1 MKADFG
7 GYATRNDQRCS
18 DGRTIKHNAF
28 IKNDNTTVPLVWQH
42 QHNDPA
48 SILGHAVLENRD
60 DGVYAYGHFNSS
72 EKGTNAKALVEHGDI
87 TGMSIYA
94 NNLVERNGDV
104 LHGSIREVSLVLAGA
119 NPGALIDNISIRHSD
134 GSVSDLDDEAV
145 IYTGL
150 EFRHAEEG
158 GQQSPTSDEGTSS
171 DSEGDDSERTVK
183 DVFDDMSDEQ
193 KNIVYYMIGAALE
206 EGGTDDSEDE
216 TSDEG
221 SKDEKSK
228 DASHADA
235 DDNHIEHQEGDNMTR
250 NVFEQNA
257 GAPEGSRATLSHDQ
271 LKTIV
276 DDAQRI
282 GSFKESMLMHAEGYG
297 IKNIDLL
304 FPDAKAIR
312 NAPDFVKRR
321 TEWVAGVI
329 GGTHHTPFSRIKS
342 LSADITHD
350 EARAKGYVKGNMKK
364 EEFFGLSKRVTTPTT
379 IYKKQKLD
387 RDDIIDI
394 TDLDVVAWLKA
405 EMRVMLDEEIARAI
419 LVGDGREI
427 DDDDKI
433 PETNIRPIAKD
444 DEFYT
449 HKVELPTNAYGTV
462 LVEAFLRNRRHY
474 KGTGTPTLF
483 TTEDVLTDLL
493 LIKDKLGRRIY
504 ETEESLRA
512 ALRVSSI
519 VVVDIL
525 EDTPDLIGVLVNLSD
540 YTVGTDRGGQVDMFD
555 DFDIDFNQYKYLI
568 EGRMSGALT
577 LPKSAQAIFRS
588 SGTEVVATAPSFEKS
603 TNTITI
609 PTVTGVDYL
618 VDGKKKTGKVVIT
631 KDATVEATAT
641 EGYYIKSNIPRD
653 WDFTF
658 KAE

>member
-1 MKADFG
+1 MKHDFS
-7 GYATRNDQRCS
+7 GYATRNGLRCS
-18 DGRTIKHNAF
+18 DGRTIKPNAF
-28 IKNDNTTVPLVWQH
+28 IKNDKGTVPLVWQH
-42 QHNDPA
+42 QHGDVE
-48 SILGHAVLENRD
+48 SVLGHAVLENRE
-60 DGVYAYGHFNSS
+60 DGVYAYGYLNDT
-72 EKGTNAKALVEHGDI
+72 EKGQTAKSLIEHGDI
-87 TGMSIYA
+87 KSMSIYA
-94 NNLVERNGDV
+94 NNLVEKNGDV

-134 GSVSDLDDEAV
+134 GDVSQLEDEAV

-150 EFRHAEEG
+150 SFAHAEDDSEE
-158 GQQSPTSDEGTSS
+158 SESTESS
-171 DSEGDDSERTVK
+171 DSSDGEKTVK
-183 DVFDDMSDEQ
+183 DVFDAMTEEQ
-193 KNIVYYMIGAALE
+193 QNVVYYMIGAALE
-206 EGGTDDSEDE
+206 EGGSEDSDDA

-221 SKDEKSK
+221 SE
-228 DASHADA
+228 DAAHADE
-235 DDNHIEHQEGDNMTR
+235 DSNYIEHQEGDNMTR

-257 GAPEGSRATLSHDQ
+257 GTQEGTRATLSHDQ
-271 LKTIV
+271 IKSIV

-282 GSFKESMLMHAEGYG
+282 GSFKESMLMHAEDYG
-297 IKNIDLL
+297 IQNIDLL

-350 EARAKGYVKGNMKK
+350 EARAKGYIKGNMKK

-419 LVGDGREI
+419 LVGDGREV
-427 DDDDKI
+427 DDEDKI

-449 HKVELPTNAYGTV
+449 HRVDLPANASGSV
-462 LVEAFLRNRRHY
+462 LVESLLRNRRHY

-512 ALRVSSI
+512 ALRVSNI

-525 EDTPDLIGVLVNLSD
+525 EDTPELIGVLVNLAD
-540 YTVGTDRGGQVDMFD
+540 YTVGTDKGGQVNMFD

-588 SGTEVVATAPSFEKS
+588 EGTEVVPTQPSFNQD

-609 PTVTGVDYL
+609 PSVTGVEYL
-618 VDGKKKTGKVVIT
+618 VNGEVKTGKVVIT
-631 KDATVEATAT
+631 EDATVEASAK
-641 EGYYIKSNIPRD
+641 EGYYIKSNTPRD
-653 WDFTF
+653 WDFTY
-658 KAE
+658 KAA

>member
-1 MKADFG
+1 MKHDFS
-7 GYATRNDQRCS
+7 GYATRNGLRCS
-18 DGRTIKHNAF
+18 DGRTIKPDAF
-28 IKNDNTTVPLVWQH
+28 IKNDKGSVPLVWQH
-42 QHNDPA
+42 QHGDVE
-48 SILGHAVLENRD
+48 SVLGHAVLENREE
-60 DGVYAYGHFNSS
+60 GVYAYGFLNNT
-72 EKGTNAKALVEHGDI
+72 EKGKTAKSLIEHGDI
-87 TGMSIYA
+87 KGMSIYA
-94 NNLVERNGDV
+94 NNLVEKNGDV

-119 NPGALIDNISIRHSD
+119 NPGAMIDNISIRHSD
-134 GSVSDLDDEAV
+134 GDVSQLEDEAV

-150 EFRHAEEG
+150 SFAHAE
-158 GQQSPTSDEGTSS
+158 
-171 DSEGDDSERTVK
+171 DDSEESESSESDDSSDDDETVK
-183 DVFDDMSDEQ
+183 DVFNAMTEEQ
-193 KNIVYYMIGAALE
+193 KNVVYYMIGTALE
-206 EGGTDDSEDE
+206 EGGSEDSDDD

-221 SKDEKSK
+221 SE
-228 DASHADA
+228 DAAHADE
-235 DDNHIEHQEGDNMTR
+235 DNIHIEHQEGDNMTR

-257 GAPEGSRATLSHDQ
+257 NAKQEGGPTLSHDQ
-271 LKTIV
+271 IKTIV

-297 IKNIDLL
+297 IQNIDLL

-342 LSADITHD
+342 LSADITHE

-433 PETNIRPIAKD
+433 AETNIRPIAKD

-449 HKVELPTNAYGTV
+449 HKVELPANASGTV

-483 TTEDVLTDLL
+483 TTEDILTDLL
-493 LIKDKLGRRIY
+493 LIKDKLGRRMY

-512 ALRVSSI
+512 ALRVSNI
-519 VVVDIL
+519 VVVDVL
-525 EDTPDLIGVLVNLSD
+525 EDTPDLIGVMVNLSD
-540 YTVGTDRGGQVDMFD
+540 YTVGTDKGGQVDMFD

-588 SGTEVVATAPSFEKS
+588 AGTEVVATAPSFDKD

-618 VDGKKKTGKVVIT
+618 VDGEKKTGKVVIT